1 MDDIN
6 IKRVLTDI
14 STSLIPRLRSDLKPY
29 GLDVDWQI
37 NSGIVTINV
46 NEKGK
51 KLYKSKADVK
61 KNAKNFTFAIID
73 ILDEYNLSVT
83 EVLGM
88 LTVTIGMLTK
98 DQDRAELD
106 AVITRLVLIKYDRLG
121 ILDVHKKMKTKDF
134 V

>member
-1 MDDIN
+1 MKKN
-6 IKRVLTDI
+6 EDI
-14 STSLIPRLRSDLKPY
+14 S
-29 GLDVDWQI
+29 
-37 NSGIVTINV
+37 
-46 NEKGK
+46 K
-51 KLYKSKADVK
+51 KLAYAL
-61 KNAKNFTFAIID
+61 ID

-83 EVLGM
+83 EALGM

-106 AVITRLVLIKYDRLG
+106 AVIARLVLIKYDRLG

>member
-1 MDDIN
+1 MTKNEDIN
-6 IKRVLTDI
+6 
-14 STSLIPRLRSDLKPY
+14 
-29 GLDVDWQI
+29 
-37 NSGIVTINV
+37 
-46 NEKGK
+46 K
-51 KLYKSKADVK
+51 KLAYAL
-61 KNAKNFTFAIID
+61 ID

-83 EVLGM
+83 EALGM

-106 AVITRLVLIKYDRLG
+106 AVIARLVLIKYDRLG

>member
-1 MDDIN
+1 MKKNKDIN
-6 IKRVLTDI
+6 
-14 STSLIPRLRSDLKPY
+14 
-29 GLDVDWQI
+29 
-37 NSGIVTINV
+37 
-46 NEKGK
+46 K
-51 KLYKSKADVK
+51 KLAYAL
-61 KNAKNFTFAIID
+61 ID

-83 EVLGM
+83 EALGM

-106 AVITRLVLIKYDRLG
+106 AVIARLVLIKYDRLG

>member
-1 MDDIN
+1 MKKN
-6 IKRVLTDI
+6 KDI
-14 STSLIPRLRSDLKPY
+14 S
-29 GLDVDWQI
+29 
-37 NSGIVTINV
+37 
-46 NEKGK
+46 K
-51 KLYKSKADVK
+51 KLAYAL
-61 KNAKNFTFAIID
+61 ID

-83 EVLGM
+83 EALGM

-106 AVITRLVLIKYDRLG
+106 AVIARLVLIKYDRLG

>member
-1 MDDIN
+1 MKWVQNMKKNEDIN
-6 IKRVLTDI
+6 
-14 STSLIPRLRSDLKPY
+14 
-29 GLDVDWQI
+29 
-37 NSGIVTINV
+37 
-46 NEKGK
+46 K
-51 KLYKSKADVK
+51 KLAYAL
-61 KNAKNFTFAIID
+61 ID

-83 EVLGM
+83 EALGM

-106 AVITRLVLIKYDRLG
+106 AVIARLVLIKYDRLG

>member
-1 MDDIN
+1 MKKITMKKNEDIN
-6 IKRVLTDI
+6 
-14 STSLIPRLRSDLKPY
+14 
-29 GLDVDWQI
+29 
-37 NSGIVTINV
+37 
-46 NEKGK
+46 K
-51 KLYKSKADVK
+51 KLAYAL
-61 KNAKNFTFAIID
+61 ID

-83 EVLGM
+83 EALGM

-106 AVITRLVLIKYDRLG
+106 AVIARLVLIKYDRLG

>member
-1 MDDIN
+1 MKKN
-6 IKRVLTDI
+6 KDI
-14 STSLIPRLRSDLKPY
+14 S
-29 GLDVDWQI
+29 
-37 NSGIVTINV
+37 
-46 NEKGK
+46 K
-51 KLYKSKADVK
+51 KLAYAL
-61 KNAKNFTFAIID
+61 ID

-83 EVLGM
+83 EALGI

-106 AVITRLVLIKYDRLG
+106 AVIARLVLIKYDRLG

>member
-1 MDDIN
+1 MQKKNEDIN
-6 IKRVLTDI
+6 
-14 STSLIPRLRSDLKPY
+14 
-29 GLDVDWQI
+29 
-37 NSGIVTINV
+37 
-46 NEKGK
+46 K
-51 KLYKSKADVK
+51 KLAYAL
-61 KNAKNFTFAIID
+61 ID

-83 EVLGM
+83 EALGM

-106 AVITRLVLIKYDRLG
+106 AVIARLVLIKYDRLG

>member
-1 MDDIN
+1 MNIN

-29 GLDVDWQI
+29 GLEVDWQI

-61 KNAKNFTFAIID
+61 KNAKNFTFALID

-83 EVLGM
+83 EALGM
-88 LTVTIGMLTK
+88 LTVTIGILTK
-98 DQDRAELD
+98 DRDRAELD
-106 AVITRLVLIKYDRLG
+106 AVIARLVLIKYDRLG
-121 ILDVHKKMKTKDF
+121 ILDVHKKMETKDF

>member
-1 MDDIN
+1 MKKNEDIN
-6 IKRVLTDI
+6 
-14 STSLIPRLRSDLKPY
+14 
-29 GLDVDWQI
+29 
-37 NSGIVTINV
+37 
-46 NEKGK
+46 K
-51 KLYKSKADVK
+51 KLAYAL
-61 KNAKNFTFAIID
+61 ID

-83 EVLGM
+83 EALGM

-106 AVITRLVLIKYDRLG
+106 AVIARLVLIKYDRLG

>member
-1 MDDIN
+1 MQKKN
-6 IKRVLTDI
+6 EDI
-14 STSLIPRLRSDLKPY
+14 S
-29 GLDVDWQI
+29 
-37 NSGIVTINV
+37 
-46 NEKGK
+46 K
-51 KLYKSKADVK
+51 KLAYALI
-61 KNAKNFTFAIID
+61 N

-83 EVLGM
+83 EALGM

-106 AVITRLVLIKYDRLG
+106 AVIARLVLIKYDRLG